1 MFKQVEQSVSCW
13 KNINLLVRA
22 PHLASGSSTATT
34 RDRQKCRVSFILSFY
49 SPADW
54 HRIAHPSLGSLG
66 NVLDIMTKESNS
78 NKVLLAD
85 NFPSKAFLLIEHLTD
100 ASPKGTS
107 AAATC
112 MHGRR
117 VSIKPARS
125 SWCLAFERG
134 QRAVAARQF
143 GHTACW

>member
-1 MFKQVEQSVSCW
+1 MKIKVSVQTSGTKCVLLEEHQLVGSCTSSGLW
-13 KNINLLVRA
+13 VIDGDDARSTEVPSLL
-22 PHLASGSSTATT
+22 H
-34 RDRQKCRVSFILSFY
+34 SFILLPSGLA
-49 SPADW
+49 SPC
-54 HRIAHPSLGSLG
+54 PSLVGSLGSLG

-100 ASPKGTS
+100 TSPKGTS

-117 VSIKPARS
+117 RLDLDPLVVLS
-125 SWCLAFERG
+125 
-134 QRAVAARQF
+134 V
-143 GHTACW
+143 

>member
-1 MFKQVEQSVSCW
+1 MKIKGSVQTSGTKCVLLEEHQLVGSCTS
-13 KNINLLVRA
+13 
-22 PHLASGSSTATT
+22 SGLWSSTATT
-34 RDRQKCRVSFILSFY
+34 RDRQKCRVSFILSFF

-54 HRIAHPSLGSLG
+54 HRLAHPSLSSLG

-100 ASPKGTS
+100 TSPKGTS

-117 VSIKPARS
+117 RLDLDPLVVLS
-125 SWCLAFERG
+125 
-134 QRAVAARQF
+134 V
-143 GHTACW
+143 